1 MTKRSVV
8 WLVCLVALFVLSACG
23 EKSQEDVA
31 KDLGKKAEEM
41 KGYKATAQMTLQTGE
56 EKQAYHIEV
65 WNKENDFYRVE
76 LSNDKKDQSQ
86 MILKNDSGVYVLTPS
101 LNKSFKFQS
110 DWPKN
115 SSQAYLFESLVKDVQ
130 NDPDAVF
137 KETDKHYVFETKT
150 RYPNSHMLPLQE
162 ITFNKR
168 DLAPVSVKV
177 MDPDRKAVLTVNFK
191 KVDFKA
197 NFEKTSFDVKKNM
210 TGAQLEMPVLA
221 PEKEKDKEFTVF
233 YPEAESIG
241 SQLLEENEVLTA
253 NGKRV
258 VLSYGGEKSFT
269 IVQEKAEVLP
279 TASIETASM
288 SGEMADLGFAFGAAT
303 DQSLSWS
310 YQGVDYMIASKDLSG
325 EEMIEVA
332 RSMQAEME
340 K

>member
-1 MTKRSVV
+1 MTKRRLV
-8 WLVCLVALFVLSACG
+8 WLLCLVALFVLSACG
-23 EKSQEDVA
+23 AKSKEDVT
-31 KDLGKKAEEM
+31 KDLNEKAEEM

-56 EKQAYHIEV
+56 EKQAYHVEI
-65 WNKENDFYRVE
+65 WNKENNFYRVE

-86 MILKNDSGVYVLTPS
+86 MILKNESGVYVLTPS

-115 SSQAYLFESLVKDVQ
+115 SSQAYLFESLVKDIK
-130 NDPDAVF
+130 NDQEAVF
-137 KETDKHYVFETKT
+137 NETDKHYVFETKT

-177 MDPDRKAVLTVNFK
+177 MDPDRKPVLTVSFT

-197 NFEKTSFDVKKNM
+197 NFEKSSFDVKKNM

-221 PEKEKDKEFTVF
+221 QEQEEEFTVF
-233 YPEAESIG
+233 YPQAEVVG
-241 SQLLEENEVLTA
+241 SQLVEENEMLTA
-253 NGKRV
+253 NGKRI
-258 VLSYGGEKSFT
+258 VLTYGGDKSFT
-269 IVQEKAEVLP
+269 VVQEKAVAP
-279 TASIETASM
+279 SAASVETASM
-288 SGEMADLGFAFGAAT
+288 SGEMADLGFAFGEIT

-310 YQGVDYMIASKDLSG
+310 YKGIDYMIASKDLS
-325 EEMIEVA
+325 EAEMIEVA